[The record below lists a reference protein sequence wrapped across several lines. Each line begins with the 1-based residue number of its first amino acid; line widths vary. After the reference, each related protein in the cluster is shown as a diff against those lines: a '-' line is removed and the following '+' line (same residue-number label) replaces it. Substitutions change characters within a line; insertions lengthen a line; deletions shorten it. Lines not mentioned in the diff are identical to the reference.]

1 MSARRLA
8 SPAMRFNVVNEA
20 RGLKFALFGE
30 TKNKVQCKL
39 FLCCSINL
47 AISDSVQ
54 VKYTNVLPLE

>member
-1 MSARRLA
+1 
-8 SPAMRFNVVNEA
+8 MRFNVVNEA
-20 RGLKFALFGE
+20 RGLKFALFGK